1 MASGCFVDLPSIFQ
15 LLLFG
20 ALVLNY
26 YCSFSTNIFSSS
38 APIPSPR
45 HTAQL
50 RLLSPFIPYP
60 RRVFPFSTPANFSF
74 FFFFSSF
81 LPPLQLLTLSSPA
94 APHSLPT
101 SMALSW
107 PANTNL
113 EQPFLS
119 SHFLCCSTAPH
130 HSFLLSPATKFLPP
144 NLFVFSPV
152 SGSSHLCLS

>member
-1 MASGCFVDLPSIFQ
+1 MLCRSSKHLSSPPFWCAHSQ
-15 LLLFG
+15 LLLLFQHQH
-20 ALVLNY
+20 LQFQCPNPLTSSY
-26 YCSFSTNIFSSS
+26 SS
-38 APIPSPR
+38 AQAP
-45 HTAQL
+45 
-50 RLLSPFIPYP
+50 LSIHPLPKKGISIFNTSKL
-60 RRVFPFSTPANFSF
+60 FFSF
-74 FFFFSSF
+74 FL

-107 PANTNL
+107 PTNMKL
-113 EQPFLS
+113 QQPFLS
-119 SHFLCCSTAPH
+119 SHFLCCSTALY

>member
-1 MASGCFVDLPSIFQ
+1 MR
-15 LLLFG
+15 
-20 ALVLNY
+20 
-26 YCSFSTNIFSSS
+26 SFSIIIVLS
-38 APIPSPR
+38 APTSSVPVPQSP
-45 HTAQL
+45 HLVIQL
-50 RLLSPFIPYP
+50 SSGSSLHSSPTQEGYFH
-60 RRVFPFSTPANFSF
+60 FQHQQTSLF

-94 APHSLPT
+94 APHSLRT